1 LFKPKKRKFMKTQ
14 ITIKSIAACALFTCS
29 TASFAQHSGHQGH
42 TSAPAPSA
50 YAGEQTRSIKAL
62 SQSDISSLQA
72 GAGMAY
78 AKAAE
83 LNGYPGPAHVLE
95 LKSQLQLSDQQ
106 RTATEALMAS
116 HQAQARVLGS
126 QLVEAERALDLAF
139 ASKSANAASVATLTQ
154 RIGAVQAELR
164 AEHLQ
169 THLKQTAMLTPAQ
182 IASYSTLRG
191 YDIAAPKTGNAPNHI
206 H

>member
-1 LFKPKKRKFMKTQ
+1 MKTQ
-14 ITIKSIAACALFTCS
+14 ITLKSIAACALFMCA

-62 SQSDISSLQA
+62 SASDISGLQT

-95 LKSQLQLSDQQ
+95 LRSQLKLTDQQ

-116 HQAQARVLGS
+116 HQAQARLLGA
-126 QLVEAERALDLAF
+126 QLVEAERALDVAF
-139 ASKSANAASVATLTQ
+139 ASKSADAASVAALTQ
-154 RIGAVQAELR
+154 RIGAVQAKLR

-169 THLKQTAMLTPAQ
+169 THLSQTAMLSADQ
-182 IASYSTLRG
+182 IAGYQTLRG
-191 YDIAAPKTGNAPNHI
+191 YNLAVPTTSNPQKHV

>member
-1 LFKPKKRKFMKTQ
+1 MKTPA
-14 ITIKSIAACALFTCS
+14 TLKLIAVCALS
-29 TASFAQHSGHQGH
+29 YWATASFAQHHGHA
-42 TSAPAPSA
+42 SAPAPSA

-62 SQSDISSLQA
+62 SASDMAGLQA

-95 LKSQLQLSDQQ
+95 LKDKLKLSDQQ

-116 HQAQARVLGS
+116 HKAQARVLGS
-126 QLVEAERALDLAF
+126 QLVEAERALDMAF
-139 ASKSANAASVATLTQ
+139 VSKTADAASVAALTQ
-154 RIGAVQAELR
+154 RIGAVQAQLR

-169 THLKQTAMLTPAQ
+169 THLTQTAMLSTEQ
-182 IASYSTLRG
+182 IASYQVMRG
-191 YDIAAPKTGNAPNHI
+191 YSTASPSPKHV

>member
-1 LFKPKKRKFMKTQ
+1 MTSRNTLKL
-14 ITIKSIAACALFTCS
+14 IAACALVTLA
-29 TASFAQHSGHQGH
+29 TASFAQHTGHQGH

-50 YAGEQTRSIKAL
+50 YAGEQSRSIKAL
-62 SQSDISSLQA
+62 SASDITSLQA

-95 LKSQLQLSDQQ
+95 LKSQLYLSDQQ

-126 QLVEAERALDLAF
+126 QLVEAERALDTAF
-139 ASKSANAASVATLTQ
+139 ASKSADAASVAALTQ
-154 RIGAVQAELR
+154 RIGTVQAQLR
-164 AEHLQ
+164 DEHLQ
-169 THLKQTAMLTPAQ
+169 THLKQTALLSPGQ
-182 IASYSTLRG
+182 IASYQALRG
-191 YDIAAPKTGNAPNHI
+191 YDLAVPTTGNTQKHV

>member
-1 LFKPKKRKFMKTQ
+1 MKQ
-14 ITIKSIAACALFTCS
+14 ITLKLIAACAMIYSATG
-29 TASFAQHSGHQGH
+29 TFAQHTGHQGH

-50 YAGEQTRSIKAL
+50 YAGEQSRSIKAL
-62 SQSDISSLQA
+62 SASDITSLQA

-126 QLVEAERALDLAF
+126 QLVEAERALDMAF
-139 ASKSANAASVATLTQ
+139 ASKSADAASVTALTQ
-154 RIGAVQAELR
+154 RIGIVQAQLR
-164 AEHLQ
+164 GEHLQ
-169 THLKQTAMLTPAQ
+169 THLKQTAMLSPAQ
-182 IASYSTLRG
+182 IESYQLLRG
-191 YDIAAPKTGNAPNHI
+191 YNLAAPATGNTQKHV

>member
-1 LFKPKKRKFMKTQ
+1 MKRKN
-14 ITIKSIAACALFTCS
+14 TIKLIAACTLINWSA
-29 TASFAQHSGHQGH
+29 ASFSQHVGHNEH
-42 TSAPAPSA
+42 TSAQPTSA
-50 YAGEQTRSIKAL
+50 YAGEQNRSIKAL
-62 SQSDISSLQA
+62 SASDIASLQA

-95 LKSQLQLSDQQ
+95 LKSQLKLSDQQ
-106 RTATEALMAS
+106 RKTTEALMAS
-116 HQAQARVLGS
+116 HQVQARVLGS

-139 ASKSANAASVATLTQ
+139 VSKSADAASVAALTQ
-154 RIGAVQAELR
+154 RIGAVQAQLR

-169 THLKQTAMLTPAQ
+169 THLKQTVLLTPAQ
-182 IASYSTLRG
+182 IASYQLLRG
-191 YDIAAPKTGNAPNHI
+191 YNLAAPTTGNALKHV